1 MARPSQLA
9 PALMLVPRA
18 AALVAR
24 YGRPPAVLY
33 FGGSPGDDLLATAV
47 VRQWRTVHGSRPW
60 YLTHHT
66 PLFDGHPDIGLTLDY
81 SPPLAGALSLFG
93 TRRIRLKYHD
103 YDARDDRSRAPAGHI
118 INLMCASAGLPPLED
133 PAPVL
138 ALSPGEI
145 AARGLPA
152 PYVAVQ
158 SSVRSAAMAIAN
170 KEWPPERMQEV
181 VTRLRARIAV
191 VQLGSA
197 TDPPLEGA
205 RDLRG
210 KTTLRQAAA
219 VLSKASAFIGMVGFL
234 MHAAR
239 AVGTPSVIVFGGREH
254 PTQSGYPGN
263 ENLFTAMECSPCWLW
278 NRCPFDRECLARIT
292 PVHVVEAVDRV
303 LARIVHH
310 PHVGHDAGENPHRT
324 SG

>member
-1 MARPSQLA
+1 MAHPSQLA
-9 PALMLVPRA
+9 RALTLIPRA

-24 YGRPPAVLY
+24 HGRPPAVLY

-47 VRQWRTVHGSRPW
+47 LLQWRQARGSRAW
-60 YLTHHT
+60 YLTRH
-66 PLFDGHPDIGLTLDY
+66 PALFDGNPDVGLTLDY
-81 SPPLAGALSLFG
+81 SPPLAGALSLLG

-103 YDARDDRSRAPAGHI
+103 YDPRDDRSRAPAGHI

-138 ALSPGEI
+138 TLSPLEI
-145 AARGLPA
+145 AAHDLPA

-158 SSVRSAAMAIAN
+158 SSVRSAAMPIAN

-181 VTRLRARIAV
+181 VTRLHGRIAV

-219 VLSKASAFIGMVGFL
+219 ILSMASAFIGMVGFL

-292 PVHVVEAVDRV
+292 PAQVVEAVDRV
-303 LARIVHH
+303 LARIVHYSH
-310 PHVGHDAGENPHRT
+310 FGHDAGEDPHRT